1 MKKIEKLT
9 PEQEA
14 RFPEFVRKWIDIG
27 LSTQPAD
34 RERAERAIAGL
45 YGLAKLRQ
53 PRVIWLPCPI
63 SAALSAV
70 CYSALI
76 KKRLVSEEN
85 KPVGSAVGGAVY
97 SAVDSAVGSAVDSAV
112 GSAVDSAVRGAV
124 GSAVRG
130 AVDSAVGSAV
140 GSAVYS
146 AVYSAVDSAVG
157 SAVYSA
163 GYSYFGG
170 SLWNAGYSAW
180 ADYFN
185 EACGVAIDRN
195 FLEMTESCGFYW
207 TLDDVVFASERPS
220 EIHLDDAGRPHS
232 ENGMAI
238 RYAGTGWG
246 LSYWHGVRVPDYWL
260 IDRASLNP
268 NEVVKVDNV
277 EQRAAGAAIVG
288 WTKMLSVLKAKVID
302 DSGAPDIGQLIE
314 LKLPGLSQA
323 GRFLKASCP
332 RNGTIVEGVPRV
344 SDVDGLPIET
354 AIAAQAWRIGD
365 PQSEYQ
371 HPPRRT

>member
-97 SAVDSAVGSAVDSAV
+97 SAVDSAVYSAVGGAV

-124 GSAVRG
+124 GGAVRG
-130 AVDSAVGSAV
+130 
-140 GSAVYS
+140 
-146 AVYSAVDSAVG
+146 AVDSAVG

-220 EIHLDDAGRPHS
+220 EIHLDDAGRLHS

-302 DSGAPDIGQLIE
+302 DSGSPDIGQLIE

>member
-97 SAVDSAVGSAVDSAV
+97 SAV
-112 GSAVDSAVRGAV
+112 
-124 GSAVRG
+124 
-130 AVDSAVGSAV
+130 
-140 GSAVYS
+140 
-146 AVYSAVDSAVG
+146 YSAVDSAVG

-220 EIHLDDAGRPHS
+220 EIHLDDAGRLHS

-302 DSGAPDIGQLIE
+302 DSGSPDIGQLIE